1 MSILQKEIKKSYV
14 EEHRRTNKFF
24 DFDLERENLVGLG
37 RKCSPHF
44 PSPHFSLLNQKIE
57 NIQFSLISFLSS
69 MFSIQRNRP
78 LGHRFALQ

>member
-1 MSILQKEIKKSYV
+1 MSILQKKIKKSHV
-14 EEHRRTNKFF
+14 EKHRRINKSF

-37 RKCSPHF
+37 KKCPPHL

-57 NIQFSLISFLSS
+57 NIQFSQISFLSS